1 MQAAA
6 ARHDRAHS
14 GGARVLREGITG
26 ASEWWARFRHLEQ
39 EADIQAAGLGRRGA
53 GCHLGCC
60 GRVPRRLETHQ
71 QLFLLCVFLHLLL
84 HALLPLLPGQFLNLV
99 LHLQQT
105 WRRTAGTMAFP
116 SLTALSDLGLS
127 THEISIAQRSCQYLR
142 SRVSI
147 GCSS

>member
-14 GGARVLREGITG
+14 GGARVVREGITG

-60 GRVPRRLETHQ
+60 GRVPEAGDSPAVVSSVRAPPSSASCSPSAAAGAVSQPHSSPAADMAEDSWYHGFSFSDCTVR
-71 QLFLLCVFLHLLL
+71 
-84 HALLPLLPGQFLNLV
+84 PLN
-99 LHLQQT
+99 
-105 WRRTAGTMAFP
+105 
-116 SLTALSDLGLS
+116 S
-127 THEISIAQRSCQYLR
+127 
-142 SRVSI
+142 
-147 GCSS
+147 